1 MCELNEHGKQF
12 IVCKGGNGGV
22 GNKVNTKKNKP
33 GEVNLKS
40 GRFGEEKEVELEL
53 KCISDVCLVGFP
65 NAGKSTLMAAVS
77 IFIINFLSWFQK
89 IKNS

>member
-1 MCELNEHGKQF
+1 M
-12 IVCKGGNGGV
+12 CKGGNGGI

-33 GEVNLKS
+33 GDVNPKS
-40 GRFGEEKEVELEL
+40 GTFGEEKEIELEL

-77 IFIINFLSWFQK
+77 IYKFILFHIYIMF
-89 IKNS
+89 IKCLDDSFNA